1 MAHFAL
7 LDACS
12 GFAWLPTPQL
22 TEDCRTVVLF
32 ASNLLLSNQL
42 KLPVYPL
49 ETGDQAHA
57 EALKLN
63 R

>member
-1 MAHFAL
+1 VAHFAL

-22 TEDCRTVVLF
+22 TEDCRVVCFELVVV
-32 ASNLLLSNQL
+32 
-42 KLPVYPL
+42 KPTETPL
-49 ETGDQAHA
+49 VSIG
-57 EALKLN
+57 N